1 MADRFLL
8 TGALGCI
15 GSWVARNLVN
25 QGMPPVILDIGG
37 DPKRLKQLMSD
48 SDLAKITFVN
58 GDVTNLADRKSVV

>member
-15 GSWVARNLVN
+15 GAWVARNLVN

-37 DPKRLKQLMSD
+37 DPKRL
-48 SDLAKITFVN
+48 
-58 GDVTNLADRKSVV
+58 